1 VPFLFALF
9 CLKGFDTRQRFL
21 FCTLISLVGYITL
34 SLIFSGHFLINVLIL
49 LLMVT
54 LVTLSCR
61 RRLRDANH
69 LSAVQILPG
78 LILLVFGLLN
88 LSINHDYIDYLFIVP
103 LLTIVYFLRYPAH
116 PNKDKIQYIFGY
128 AGPVDLSIY
137 QQVSNTRVGSNRRI
151 EPKLV
156 TFHSDQDLL
165 TDELHSEALVNK
177 AIAEGNSRNDYPL
190 CTDDKVNDFT
200 DHDSTQSRQG
210 ELNNFFKKI
219 QCYWVNNSNLRFSAL
234 VVLTLSVSFILI
246 NTVINVFN
254 PSTEIASQTEF
265 KNNQD
270 QTITNKTND
279 IDFIDKQH
287 LLAMPDKFNVYLS
300 QYQGLIIHW
309 QADNINVSELWSQLS
324 NQGDKSCQQ
333 ITFNKGKAIRPLSVK
348 VENNIDYFANFSPL
362 DTSELIKALAFRGK
376 FSLCGYNFSLRG
388 SQALFGK
395 HNQYAVFLEQAG

>member
-1 VPFLFALF
+1 
-9 CLKGFDTRQRFL
+9 
-21 FCTLISLVGYITL
+21 
-34 SLIFSGHFLINVLIL
+34 
-49 LLMVT
+49 MVT

-69 LSAVQILPG
+69 LSAVHILPG
-78 LILLVFGLLN
+78 IILFVSGLLN
-88 LSINHDYIDYLFIVP
+88 LTINHDYIDYLFIAP

-116 PNKDKIQYIFGY
+116 PSKDKIKYIFGY
-128 AGPVDLSIY
+128 AGPVDLRFY
-137 QQVSNTRVGSNRRI
+137 QQVSNTRVSANRRI

-177 AIAEGNSRNDYPL
+177 TIAEDNNRNDYPL
-190 CTDDKVNDFT
+190 YTDDKVHDFT
-200 DHDSTQSRQG
+200 DHDSAQSRQG
-210 ELNNFFKKI
+210 ELNNFLKKI
-219 QCYWVNNSNLRFSAL
+219 QCYWLNSSHFRLSAI
-234 VVLTLSVSFILI
+234 VFLTLSVSFFLV
-246 NTVINVFN
+246 NTVISVFN
-254 PSTEIASQTEF
+254 PSTEIASPTES

-270 QTITNKTND
+270 QTMTNKADT

-309 QADNINVSELWSQLS
+309 QADNTNVSELWSQLS
-324 NQGDKSCQQ
+324 NQGDKSCRQ

-348 VENNIDYFANFSPL
+348 VENSNNYFANFSPL
-362 DTSELIKALAFRGK
+362 DTGELIKALAFRGK
-376 FSLCGYNFSLRG
+376 FSLCGYNFSLKG
-388 SQALFGK
+388 SQALLGK